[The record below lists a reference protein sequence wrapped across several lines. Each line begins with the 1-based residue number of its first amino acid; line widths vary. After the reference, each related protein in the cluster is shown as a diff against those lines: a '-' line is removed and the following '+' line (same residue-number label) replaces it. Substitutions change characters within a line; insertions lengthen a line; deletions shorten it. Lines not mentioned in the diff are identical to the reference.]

1 MNGSVR
7 QYKIDRNV
15 VINLVQRFQQEFV
28 PVVRDMPEFVAFY
41 VITRGSDIMTTVAIF
56 DSQAGVDRANQLA
69 LETIR
74 NMGALVVTLE
84 QKSADGEAV
93 VRVTRH

>member
-28 PVVRDMPEFVAFY
+28 PVVREMPGFVAFY
-41 VITRGSDIMTTVAIF
+41 VITRGSDTMTTVALF
-56 DSQAGVDRANQLA
+56 DTQAGVDRANQLA
-69 LETIR
+69 IETVR
-74 NMGALVVTLE
+74 NMGALVLALE

-93 VRVTRH
+93 VRVTRQ

>member
-15 VINLVQRFQQEFV
+15 VINLVQRFQREFV
-28 PVVRDMPEFVAFY
+28 PVVREMPGFVAFY
-41 VITRGSDIMTTVAIF
+41 VITRGSDIMTTVALF
-56 DSQAGVDRANQLA
+56 DTQAGVDRANQLA
-69 LETIR
+69 IETVR
-74 NMGALVVTLE
+74 NMGALVLALE

-93 VRVTRH
+93 VRVTRQ

>member
-28 PVVRDMPEFVAFY
+28 PVVREMPEFVAFY
-41 VITRGSDIMTTVAIF
+41 VITRGADIMTTVAIF

-74 NMGALVVTLE
+74 NMGALVLTLE

-93 VRVTRH
+93 VRITRH